1 MENDLYKII
10 PKELNDY
17 IRKIEG
23 KEYVGEEKA
32 VKWLQSSKL
41 YNMIEFIENTMNK
54 DLAEKIKENTL
65 VLKEFVDN
73 GR

>member
-41 YNMIEFIENTMNK
+41 YNMIEFIKNTMNK
-54 DLAEKIKENTL
+54 DLAEKIKENTP